1 MPTTKPTARSRK
13 RAGAKKAVP
22 AAPGA
27 RKVVTRARRL
37 PSRASVTKPAPRVF
51 EAGSG
56 NVFFD
61 MGLPDAEERLAKAE
75 LARILRAIVRDR
87 IEGRGWTQAHAAREL
102 GIAAADMSNL
112 MRGKLTGF
120 SQERLE
126 HFLTR
131 LDMEVRIQV
140 APRPSW
146 KDQAEITVER
156 VKTLA

>member
-1 MPTTKPTARSRK
+1 MATTKPA
-13 RAGAKKAVP
+13 
-22 AAPGA
+22 
-27 RKVVTRARRL
+27 
-37 PSRASVTKPAPRVF
+37 SRAKSATAKKPAPAKSGGRKAGARAGTTGSRSTAAEREPVTF
-51 EAGSG
+51 ESGSG
-56 NVFFD
+56 NVFLD

-75 LARILRAIVRDR
+75 LARIVRGIVRDR
-87 IEGRGWTQAHAAREL
+87 MQGRGWTQAKAARAL
-102 GIAAADMSNL
+102 GIAPPDMSNL

-140 APRPSW
+140 APRPAW

-156 VKTLA
+156 VEAFA